1 MEDIV
6 MLIAINLEKVGFGGL
21 LFLAAYLSNMGLG
34 AWKNVRLEGYGF
46 DWKLI
51 TQSCLKF
58 VVLGLSIAVLSM
70 VVSVVPAYAT
80 CIGIEIGAETMET
93 IDALV
98 IVSAFLTATIRYVMD
113 ALVKLKT
120 ILGVGE

>member
-51 TQSCLKF
+51 AQSCLKF

-70 VVSVVPAYAT
+70 VASVVPAYAT